1 MQEAKERPVEPGDL
15 VRVVRLPK
23 YWGAADIRGSVG
35 IVISMIPKSSLCI
48 VLIDGKEWK
57 AIVSGLEV
65 LRPD

>member
-1 MQEAKERPVEPGDL
+1 LQEAKERLVEPGDL

-35 IVISMIPKSSLCI
+35 IVLSMIPESSFCI